1 VLIFVTLL
9 MNRVRVAEPMV
20 VMLDFF
26 LIRQFWRVQ
35 WVGFSG

>member
-1 VLIFVTLL
+1 MLIFVTLL

-20 VMLDFF
+20 VMDFF
-26 LIRQFWRVQ
+26 FFIRQIWRVQ